1 MKVWPLLLVDGT
13 LLVVILRVDSQVD
26 AKEHQGFAVASF
38 VEPCH
43 YCRSHT

>member
-26 AKEHQGFAVASF
+26 AEGASGFCCGELRGTMSLL
-38 VEPCH
+38 
-43 YCRSHT
+43 